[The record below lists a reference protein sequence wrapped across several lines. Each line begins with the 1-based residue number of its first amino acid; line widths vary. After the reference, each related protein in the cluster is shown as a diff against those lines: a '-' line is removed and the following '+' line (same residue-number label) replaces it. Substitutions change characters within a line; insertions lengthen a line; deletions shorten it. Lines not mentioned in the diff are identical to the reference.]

1 MYVLGS
7 LQDSGKGDCRL
18 FVHRLCDMMSKR
30 FISQPHCDIDA
41 VTVTVIVIVIVTVVY
56 NKENKQLH
64 HGVTNKRLTCSK
76 NFTLIQ
82 VSESNLRLVLRLV

>member
-7 LQDSGKGDCRL
+7 LLDSGKGECRL

-30 FISQPHCDIDA
+30 FVSQPHCDIDA
-41 VTVTVIVIVIVTVVY
+41 VTVTVTVIVIVIVTLTVVY
-56 NKENKQLH
+56 NKENKKLH
-64 HGVTNKRLTCSK
+64 HGVTNKRPTCSK

-82 VSESNLRLVLRLV
+82 VF